1 MGIFEDYAR
10 KKDAERQEIRQS
22 ASDYFLDNEGTG
34 LTDAAARA
42 VGDAVSGVPGMFDAV
57 GNFVGETY
65 DTGGTNISDAAM
77 ALYNNPE
84 LRNKLSI
91 NSMVRD
97 TTEAMGRAYENEYPN
112 TVAGSDERYADY
124 LASLGVFSGGAL
136 AGTKVLGDV
145 VGAVNKGTPGNLED
159 ILQNES
165 RREFGQNAAAA
176 AVTAAVAPSLLGN
189 FAKKA
194 AVGTAAAG
202 AATSLGA
209 SVAKLKSLSDKF
221 EKAFDDIA
229 GDDPGDGN
237 FADDSIDYHLNM
249 YNAELMEERK
259 AAFSEIIEDF
269 GANNGANLPNLSNDD
284 LMSLD
289 GQMRYMDYD
298 YLGDRVR
305 DSDMDMEGEPTMVDP
320 SSNPQLAELRA
331 LIAKEKERRGIKGV
345 NIGSLPRLKVDDT
358 SDLLKD
364 LLGPSMKMT
373 GDGQGELDLTPSIAE
388 ELKALNNRAALGE
401 RSELEERLRSDGENP
416 VDIRRRLELFD
427 RQKGLNQSTV
437 VNREEAGY
445 PPSKI
450 TDYNHKPEAPFAV
463 RQTGESQVQDMIQS
477 GVVRVPNVPGG
488 SRGKKKSWARNPSQS
503 LENFWP
509 PGVDESGAPTGKPF
523 NRSVYFG
530 NSAEAGASKYATP
543 GDSNKNITIIAD
555 GKVLESYSGQSET
568 IPIDALQHVW
578 HTRKNGT
585 VVDILPD
592 ILEANKTGN
601 PIKFAGGGL
610 ATLSRRR

>member
-10 KKDAERQEIRQS
+10 KKDAERQEMRQS
-22 ASDYFLDNEGTG
+22 ASDYFLNNEGTG

-112 TVAGSDERYADY
+112 TVEGSDERYADY

-145 VGAVNKGTPGNLED
+145 VGAVNKGTPSTPGTSGD
-159 ILQNES
+159 TLQNES
-165 RREFGQNAAAA
+165 RREFGQNVGAAAL
-176 AVTAAVAPSLLGN
+176 TAAVAPSLLGN

-259 AAFSEIIEDF
+259 VALSEIIEDF
-269 GANNGANLPNLSNDD
+269 GANNGANLPNLSNED
-284 LMSLD
+284 LMILD
-289 GQMRYMDYD
+289 GQLRYMDYD

-320 SSNPQLAELRA
+320 SSNPQLAELRE
-331 LIAKEKERRGIKGV
+331 LIAKEKDRRGIKGV
-345 NIGSLPRLKVDDT
+345 DIGSLPRLKVDDT
-358 SDLLKD
+358 SDLLND
-364 LLGPSMKMT
+364 LLGPNMKMT
-373 GDGQGELDLTPSIAE
+373 GDGQGEFDF
-388 ELKALNNRAALGE
+388 GE
-401 RSELEERLRSDGENP
+401 SESEMPLSKRVELEQAGREVTLQQQAMKDILRNADETTSVSEMERQLRRYEKSRLR
-416 VDIRRRLELFD
+416 
-427 RQKGLNQSTV
+427 
-437 VNREEAGY
+437 
-445 PPSKI
+445 
-450 TDYNHKPEAPFAV
+450 
-463 RQTGESQVQDMIQS
+463 
-477 GVVRVPNVPGG
+477 
-488 SRGKKKSWARNPSQS
+488 
-503 LENFWP
+503 
-509 PGVDESGAPTGKPF
+509 
-523 NRSVYFG
+523 
-530 NSAEAGASKYATP
+530 
-543 GDSNKNITIIAD
+543 
-555 GKVLESYSGQSET
+555 
-568 IPIDALQHVW
+568 
-578 HTRKNGT
+578 
-585 VVDILPD
+585 
-592 ILEANKTGN
+592 
-601 PIKFAGGGL
+601 
-610 ATLSRRR
+610 

>member
-10 KKDAERQEIRQS
+10 KKDAERQEMRQS

-112 TVAGSDERYADY
+112 TVEGSDERYADY

-165 RREFGQNAAAA
+165 RREFGQNSAAAA
-176 AVTAAVAPSLLGN
+176 LTAAVAPSLLGN

-202 AATSLGA
+202 ASLGA
-209 SVAKLKSLSDKF
+209 SGARLKGLSDKF
-221 EKAFDDIA
+221 EKTLDDTA
-229 GDDPGDGN
+229 YDGRGN
-237 FADDSIDYHLNM
+237 FADDMEDYHLNM

-259 AAFSEIIEDF
+259 VALSEIIEDF
-269 GANNGANLPNLSNDD
+269 GANNGANLPNLSNED

-289 GQMRYMDYD
+289 EQMRYIDYD
-298 YLGDRVR
+298 YLGNRVS
-305 DSDMDMEGEPTMVDP
+305 DSDMDIEGKPMMIDP

-331 LIAKEKERRGIKGV
+331 LIAKEKDRRGIEGV
-345 NIGSLPRLKVDDT
+345 DIGS
-358 SDLLKD
+358 

-373 GDGQGELDLTPSIAE
+373 GNGQGEFDLTPSIAE

-401 RSELEERLRSDGENP
+401 RSKLEERLRSDGENP

-488 SRGKKKSWARNPSQS
+488 SRGKKKSWERNPNQS

-509 PGVDESGAPTGKPF
+509 PGVDEYGAPTGKPF

-530 NSAEAGASKYATP
+530 NSAEAGASKFATP

>member
-10 KKDAERQEIRQS
+10 KKEAERQEMRQS

-165 RREFGQNAAAA
+165 RRKFGQDVGAA

-209 SVAKLKSLSDKF
+209 SVARLKGLSDKF
-221 EKAFDDIA
+221 EKSFDDIA
-229 GDDPGDGN
+229 GNDPGDGA
-237 FADDSIDYHLNM
+237 FADAGIDPLLDVLNRG
-249 YNAELMEERK
+249 LMEERK
-259 AAFSEIIEDF
+259 EVLSEIVEDF
-269 GANNGANLPNLSNDD
+269 GANNGANLPELSDAD

-289 GQMRYMDYD
+289 GQMRYIDYD
-298 YLGDRVR
+298 YLGDRAS
-305 DSDMDMEGEPTMVDP
+305 DLDMDIEGNPMIDP
-320 SSNPQLAELRA
+320 SSNPQLEALREA
-331 LIAKEKERRGIKGV
+331 IAKEKERRGIKGV
-345 NIGSLPRLKVDDT
+345 QVDNT
-358 SDLLKD
+358 SALLKD
-364 LLGPSMKMT
+364 FFESSEVEVPQDVIDRIREIEMKNPSMKMT
-373 GDGQGELDLTPSIAE
+373 NDGQGEFDF
-388 ELKALNNRAALGE
+388 GE
-401 RSELEERLRSDGENP
+401 SESEMPLSKRVELEQAG
-416 VDIRRRLELFD
+416 
-427 RQKGLNQSTV
+427 
-437 VNREEAGY
+437 REV
-445 PPSKI
+445 
-450 TDYNHKPEAPFAV
+450 T
-463 RQTGESQVQDMIQS
+463 
-477 GVVRVPNVPGG
+477 
-488 SRGKKKSWARNPSQS
+488 
-503 LENFWP
+503 
-509 PGVDESGAPTGKPF
+509 
-523 NRSVYFG
+523 
-530 NSAEAGASKYATP
+530 
-543 GDSNKNITIIAD
+543 
-555 GKVLESYSGQSET
+555 
-568 IPIDALQHVW
+568 LQQQAMD
-578 HTRKNGT
+578 
-585 VVDILPD
+585 DILRNAD
-592 ILEANKTGN
+592 ETTSVSEMERQLRRYEK
-601 PIKFAGGGL
+601 
-610 ATLSRRR
+610 SRLK

>member
-10 KKDAERQEIRQS
+10 KKDAERQEMRQS

-91 NSMVRD
+91 NSMVKD

-112 TVAGSDERYADY
+112 TVEGSDERYADY

-145 VGAVNKGTPGNLED
+145 VGAVNKGTPSTPGTSGD
-159 ILQNES
+159 TLQNES
-165 RREFGQNAAAA
+165 RRKFGQDVGAA

-284 LMSLD
+284 LISLD

-331 LIAKEKERRGIKGV
+331 LIAKEKERRGIEGV
-345 NIGSLPRLKVDDT
+345 DIGSLPRLKVDDT

-373 GDGQGELDLTPSIAE
+373 DDGQGEFDF
-388 ELKALNNRAALGE
+388 GE
-401 RSELEERLRSDGENP
+401 SESEMPLSKRVELEQAEREVTLQQQAMKDILRNADETTSVSEMERQLRRYEKSRLR
-416 VDIRRRLELFD
+416 
-427 RQKGLNQSTV
+427 
-437 VNREEAGY
+437 
-445 PPSKI
+445 
-450 TDYNHKPEAPFAV
+450 
-463 RQTGESQVQDMIQS
+463 
-477 GVVRVPNVPGG
+477 
-488 SRGKKKSWARNPSQS
+488 
-503 LENFWP
+503 
-509 PGVDESGAPTGKPF
+509 
-523 NRSVYFG
+523 
-530 NSAEAGASKYATP
+530 
-543 GDSNKNITIIAD
+543 
-555 GKVLESYSGQSET
+555 
-568 IPIDALQHVW
+568 
-578 HTRKNGT
+578 
-585 VVDILPD
+585 
-592 ILEANKTGN
+592 
-601 PIKFAGGGL
+601 
-610 ATLSRRR
+610 

>member
-10 KKDAERQEIRQS
+10 KKDAERQEMRQS

-165 RREFGQNAAAA
+165 RRKFGQDVGAA

-209 SVAKLKSLSDKF
+209 SVARLKGLSDKF
-221 EKAFDDIA
+221 EKSFDDIA
-229 GDDPGDGN
+229 GNDPGDGA
-237 FADDSIDYHLNM
+237 FADAGIDPLLDVLNRG
-249 YNAELMEERK
+249 LMEERK
-259 AAFSEIIEDF
+259 EVLSEIVEDF
-269 GANNGANLPNLSNDD
+269 GANNGANLPELSDAD

-289 GQMRYMDYD
+289 GQMRYIDYD
-298 YLGDRVR
+298 YLGDRAS
-305 DSDMDMEGEPTMVDP
+305 DLDMDIEGNPMIDP
-320 SSNPQLAELRA
+320 SSNPQLEALREA
-331 LIAKEKERRGIKGV
+331 IAKEKERRGIKGV
-345 NIGSLPRLKVDDT
+345 QVDNT
-358 SDLLKD
+358 SALLKD
-364 LLGPSMKMT
+364 FFESSEVEVPQDVIDRIREIEMKNPSMKMT
-373 GDGQGELDLTPSIAE
+373 NDGQGEFDF
-388 ELKALNNRAALGE
+388 GE
-401 RSELEERLRSDGENP
+401 SESEMPLSKRVELEQAG
-416 VDIRRRLELFD
+416 
-427 RQKGLNQSTV
+427 
-437 VNREEAGY
+437 REV
-445 PPSKI
+445 
-450 TDYNHKPEAPFAV
+450 T
-463 RQTGESQVQDMIQS
+463 
-477 GVVRVPNVPGG
+477 
-488 SRGKKKSWARNPSQS
+488 
-503 LENFWP
+503 
-509 PGVDESGAPTGKPF
+509 
-523 NRSVYFG
+523 
-530 NSAEAGASKYATP
+530 
-543 GDSNKNITIIAD
+543 
-555 GKVLESYSGQSET
+555 
-568 IPIDALQHVW
+568 LQQQAMD
-578 HTRKNGT
+578 
-585 VVDILPD
+585 DILRNAD
-592 ILEANKTGN
+592 ETTSVSEMERQLRRYEK
-601 PIKFAGGGL
+601 
-610 ATLSRRR
+610 SRLK

>member
-10 KKDAERQEIRQS
+10 KKDAERQEMRQS

-84 LRNKLSI
+84 LRHKLSI

-112 TVAGSDERYADY
+112 TVEGSDERYADY

-176 AVTAAVAPSLLGN
+176 AVTAAVSPSLLGN

-194 AVGTAAAG
+194 AVGTAVAG
-202 AATSLGA
+202 TATNLGA

-221 EKAFDDIA
+221 EKAFDSYGDGDPQEV
-229 GDDPGDGN
+229 GDDM
-237 FADDSIDYHLNM
+237 IDYHLNM

-259 AAFSEIIEDF
+259 VALSEIIEDF
-269 GANNGANLPNLSNDD
+269 GANNGANLPELSDAD

-289 GQMRYMDYD
+289 GQMRYIDYD
-298 YLGDRVR
+298 YLGERAS
-305 DSDMDMEGEPTMVDP
+305 DSNMDIEGNPMIDP
-320 SSNPQLAELRA
+320 SSNPQLEALRA
-331 LIAKEKERRGIKGV
+331 AIAKEKDRRGIKGV
-345 NIGSLPRLKVDDT
+345 KVDNT
-358 SDLLKD
+358 SALLKD
-364 LLGPSMKMT
+364 FFDSSEVEVPQDVIDRIREIERQKQLGVLGQKSSMKMT
-373 GDGQGELDLTPSIAE
+373 DDGQGEFDF
-388 ELKALNNRAALGE
+388 GE
-401 RSELEERLRSDGENP
+401 SKSEMPLSKRVELEQAGREVTLQQQAMDDILRNADETTSVSEMERRLRQYEKS
-416 VDIRRRLELFD
+416 RL
-427 RQKGLNQSTV
+427 R
-437 VNREEAGY
+437 
-445 PPSKI
+445 
-450 TDYNHKPEAPFAV
+450 
-463 RQTGESQVQDMIQS
+463 
-477 GVVRVPNVPGG
+477 
-488 SRGKKKSWARNPSQS
+488 
-503 LENFWP
+503 
-509 PGVDESGAPTGKPF
+509 
-523 NRSVYFG
+523 
-530 NSAEAGASKYATP
+530 
-543 GDSNKNITIIAD
+543 
-555 GKVLESYSGQSET
+555 
-568 IPIDALQHVW
+568 
-578 HTRKNGT
+578 
-585 VVDILPD
+585 
-592 ILEANKTGN
+592 
-601 PIKFAGGGL
+601 
-610 ATLSRRR
+610 